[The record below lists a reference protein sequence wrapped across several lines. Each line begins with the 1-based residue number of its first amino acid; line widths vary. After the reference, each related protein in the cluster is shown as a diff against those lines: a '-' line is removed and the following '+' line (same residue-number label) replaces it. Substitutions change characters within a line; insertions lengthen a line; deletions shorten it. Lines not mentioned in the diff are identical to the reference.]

1 MIQTHLFC
9 ISVFFT
15 RFLFFIPYIIVY
27 EYDTSWLHVH
37 VHSVVP
43 IRIIKLKLYSFVCV
57 CTCSSHLRKFYS
69 FGDFT
74 IIGEELHILTYTP
87 HSWPW
92 SIEGSLTYVPH
103 LPWHGASVYNGHLR
117 GPVTLTP
124 VAEYLAVEL
133 SLPVLRWYGTPCNI
147 YKDERVRLHLP
158 QKCIFENLTKEI
170 KTKTGTRFE
179 PATHGLLDYT
189 STT

>member
-1 MIQTHLFC
+1 MIHTHLFC
-9 ISVFFT
+9 ISVFLMG
-15 RFLFFIPYIIVY
+15 FLFPFLILLFMNMILWI
-27 EYDTSWLHVH
+27 HVH

-43 IRIIKLKLYSFVCV
+43 LRIIKLKLYSYVCLYVFVHV
-57 CTCSSHLRKFYS
+57 HPNWENFTWWRATNFDLYS
-69 FGDFT
+69 ALMAMEHWGFFNVRA
-74 IIGEELHILTYTP
+74 TP
-87 HSWPW
+87 S
-92 SIEGSLTYVPH
+92 
-103 LPWHGASVYNGHLR
+103 HGASVYNCHLR
-117 GPVTLTP
+117 GPVTLKP

-158 QKCIFENLTKEI
+158 QKMHFWNLTKEI